1 MHKFKKVIIILV
13 VVSLVGISIAGGLH
27 YMKKSSQKEVMVVNV
42 SSLAS
47 TYYMPDTSLSGTIT
61 TSVSQNITVDKDAVI
76 ENVYVQEGDTVAVGD
91 PLVSFDTT
99 LIEMELNIAKL
110 KKQKQEQDLN
120 KAVNR
125 LNSLQ
130 NGGPIVEE
138 DSADD
143 LSGLNEDESEEMAD
157 ASARTPGN
165 YLAYIHQPLLLSGV
179 YNNGLFGDGSGFEDG
194 EGEDGFSSGETPNPA
209 PTKAPDPTPTPVLDE
224 DTDYFDPYTKD
235 DNSSFMDGETEYYE
249 KLDETSIPLK
259 GSGTEEDPYVFIC
272 SIKQGLVTVTGGFLN
287 KMAGYTED
295 GSRIV
300 KEGGYW
306 YQLEFHENDTIADF
320 SNRKESCVGYYLID
334 GSSLEKP
341 VNMYIETEFTLEEAD
356 RYEPDD
362 GDDTLPDDP
371 SGNGGGTSSISRA
384 EAIKIQQRRIA
395 SLKLDIQESDIE
407 ITKLQKKADK
417 KQVNSKVDGTVSKV
431 GDPLTDNSSGEA
443 FITVKSKDGYYVKGA
458 VSELL
463 LDQVQEGSI
472 LSCTSYESGMF
483 EAEVLEVS
491 EYPISGDNYMGDGN
505 PNVSYYSYSAT
516 IPDKTIT
523 FSDQDWVQVT
533 LKSNLADSDAFCLP
547 KAFLRSE
554 NGVNYV
560 YREEK
565 GVLKKQPVKVGGSSD
580 GGYSVL
586 IRSGV
591 SMEDK
596 IAFPY
601 GSAVKEGA
609 KTKEGTLEQLYGYY

>member
-1 MHKFKKVIIILV
+1 MRKFKKVIIVFV
-13 VVSLVGISIAGGLH
+13 VISMISASIAGALY

-47 TYYMPDTSLSGTIT
+47 TYYMPDTSLSGNIT
-61 TSVSQNITVDKDAVI
+61 TSVSQNITVDKDAI
-76 ENVYVQEGDTVAVGD
+76 IQNVYVQEGDSVAVGD

-125 LNSLQ
+125 LNSLL
-130 NGGPIVEE
+130 NGGPITEE

-143 LSGLNEDESEEMAD
+143 LGEMNQEEPEETASVSGMA
-157 ASARTPGN
+157 AGN
-165 YLAYIHQPLLLSGV
+165 YLAYIRQPLLLSGI
-179 YNNGLFGDGSGFEDG
+179 YKEELFGDGNGFDDG
-194 EGEDGFSSGETPNPA
+194 EGEDGFSSGETQKPT
-209 PTKAPDPTPTPVLDE
+209 PTKAPDPTPTPMLDA
-224 DTDYFDPYTKD
+224 DTDYFDPYPKE

-249 KLDETSIPLK
+249 KLDEKSIPLK
-259 GSGTEEDPYVFIC
+259 GSGTEEDPYIFIC
-272 SIKQGLVTVTGGFLN
+272 SMKEGLVTVTGGFLN

-295 GSRIV
+295 GSRIL

-320 SNRKESCVGYYLID
+320 SDRKTSCVGYYLID

-341 VNMYIETEFTLEEAD
+341 VNMYIETEFTLEGASK
-356 RYEPDD
+356 YEPDEEE
-362 GDDTLPDDP
+362 LPDDP
-371 SGNGGGTSSISRA
+371 SGGGGGSMPTISRA

-407 ITKLQKKADK
+407 ITKLQKKADR

-431 GDPLTDNSSGEA
+431 GDPLTGNSSGES

-463 LDQVQEGSI
+463 LDQVKEGSI

-505 PNVSYYSYSAT
+505 PNVSYYSYSAI
-516 IPDKTIT
+516 IPDKTLT
-523 FSDQDWVQVT
+523 FSDMDWVQVT
-533 LKSNLADSDAFCLP
+533 LKSNLISSEDFCLQ
-547 KAFLRSE
+547 KAFIRSE

-560 YREEK
+560 YKEEK

-586 IRSGV
+586 IKSGV

-609 KTKEGTLEQLYGYY
+609 KTKEGTLEQLYGY